1 MRKAL
6 FLTIAVLAVG
16 LVGGCNSNQTD
27 AAAPASGQV
36 AAPPVN
42 PAPPPGSAASQ
53 APYTRKAAPT
63 APPMRG
69 NGG

>member
-6 FLTIAVLAVG
+6 FLTMAALAVG
-16 LVGGCNSNQTD
+16 LVGGCSSSQTD
-27 AAAPASGQV
+27 AAAPTNGQV
-36 AAPPVN
+36 AAPSAN